1 MLMGI
6 LCRICRCLG
15 AGPRERESSATPAGD
30 EAAGERTETAPEARA
45 QAQAP
50 APAAGAAGAG
60 GAADDLTAIK
70 GIGLTTRNRLNRAGI
85 TTYAR
90 LAEAK
95 PEHVREAL
103 GKSSRGTRVEA
114 WISQAAKLAASK

>member
-15 AGPRERESSATPAGD
+15 AGPRERESSDTPTGTPAGD
-30 EAAGERTETAPEARA
+30 EAAQERPGTAPEARA
-45 QAQAP
+45 QAQTP
-50 APAAGAAGAG
+50 APAA

-95 PEHVREAL
+95 PEQVREAL
-103 GKSSRGTRVEA
+103 GTSSRGTRVEA

>member
-15 AGPRERESSATPAGD
+15 SGPRERESSDTAA
-30 EAAGERTETAPEARA
+30 EARTETAPEARA

-50 APAAGAAGAG
+50 APASRAG
-60 GAADDLTAIK
+60 GAGDDLTAIK
-70 GIGLTTRNRLNRAGI
+70 GIGLTTRNRLNRAGF

-90 LAEAK
+90 LAGAR
-95 PEHVREAL
+95 PEQVREAL

-114 WISQAAKLAASK
+114 WISQAGKLAASK

>member
-15 AGPRERESSATPAGD
+15 TGPRERDASATSAGD
-30 EAAGERTETAPEARA
+30 EAAEERPETAPEARA

-50 APAAGAAGAG
+50 APAA

-90 LAEAK
+90 LAEAR

-114 WISQAAKLAASK
+114 WISQAGKLAASK

>member
-15 AGPRERESSATPAGD
+15 AGPRERESSDTPAGTPAGD
-30 EAAGERTETAPEARA
+30 AAAGERTETAPEARA
-45 QAQAP
+45 QAP
-50 APAAGAAGAG
+50 APAAGAGS
-60 GAADDLTAIK
+60 AADDLTAIK

-90 LAEAK
+90 LAEAR
-95 PEHVREAL
+95 PEQVREAL
-103 GKSSRGTRVEA
+103 GKSSRGTRVDA